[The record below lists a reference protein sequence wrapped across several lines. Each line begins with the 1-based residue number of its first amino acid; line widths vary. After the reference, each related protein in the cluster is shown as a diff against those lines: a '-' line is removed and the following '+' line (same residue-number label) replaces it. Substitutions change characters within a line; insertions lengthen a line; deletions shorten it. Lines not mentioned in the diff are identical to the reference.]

1 MTTPLLQ
8 AKDLRISF
16 YGVQAADGVNLEIRE
31 GEFLAIIGPNGSG
44 KTTFLNLCTGYLRPS
59 SGEVY
64 LDGKPITAMAPRTIA
79 RRGIA
84 RAFQIPQLFLDQTVL
99 DNLMIAVAAKRGIW
113 VPFKA
118 LGAEGRRQEA
128 EELLALVGLDREAGQ
143 LAGTLPEGRRKLL
156 DIVIALA
163 LKPRLVLLDEPTS
176 GVSTIGHSFSPV
188 PTPTSTDA
196 ARPAPCAANRTAA
209 PAATAGSMSKR
220 SSATC
225 PSTVVSTIQP
235 RTGTGPRRRPSRIA
249 KAASASDVATM
260 TMFR

>member
-8 AKDLRISF
+8 AKDLRIAF

-64 LDGKPITAMAPRTIA
+64 LDGQPITAMAPRTIA

-113 VPFKA
+113 VPFRA
-118 LGAEGRRQEA
+118 LGADGRRREA
-128 EELLALVGLDREAGQ
+128 EELLALVGLDGEAQQ
-143 LAGTLPEGRRKLL
+143 LAGALPEGRRKLL

-176 GVSTIGHSFSPV
+176 GVSTIERF
-188 PTPTSTDA
+188 TLMETLMA
-196 ARPAPCAANRTAA
+196 ALRRAKVTALFVEHDMDVVQRYA
-209 PAATAGSMSKR
+209 DRVVVWDSGSVM
-220 SSATC
+220 AEGP
-225 PSTVVSTIQP
+225 PSEVFKDERVLRNVV
-235 RTGTGPRRRPSRIA
+235 G
-249 KAASASDVATM
+249 VA
-260 TMFR
+260 

>member
-8 AKDLRISF
+8 AKDLRIAF

-118 LGAEGRRQEA
+118 LGADGRRREA
-128 EELLALVGLDREAGQ
+128 EELLALVGLDGEAGQ
-143 LAGTLPEGRRKLL
+143 LAGALPEGRRKLL

-176 GVSTIGHSFSPV
+176 GVSTIERFTLMETLMSALRRAKV
-188 PTPTSTDA
+188 
-196 ARPAPCAANRTAA
+196 TALFVEHDMDVVQRYA
-209 PAATAGSMSKR
+209 DRVVVWDSGSVM
-220 SSATC
+220 AEGP
-225 PSTVVSTIQP
+225 PSEVFKDERVLRNVV
-235 RTGTGPRRRPSRIA
+235 G
-249 KAASASDVATM
+249 VA
-260 TMFR
+260 

>member
-113 VPFKA
+113 VPFRA
-118 LGAEGRRQEA
+118 LGADGRRREA
-128 EELLALVGLDREAGQ
+128 EELLALVGLDGEAQQ
-143 LAGTLPEGRRKLL
+143 LAGALPEGRRKLL

-176 GVSTIGHSFSPV
+176 GVSTIERF
-188 PTPTSTDA
+188 TLMETLMA
-196 ARPAPCAANRTAA
+196 ALRRAKVTALFVEHDMDVVQRYA
-209 PAATAGSMSKR
+209 DRVVVWDSGSVM
-220 SSATC
+220 AEGP
-225 PSTVVSTIQP
+225 PSEVFKDERVLRNVV
-235 RTGTGPRRRPSRIA
+235 G
-249 KAASASDVATM
+249 VA
-260 TMFR
+260 

>member
-1 MTTPLLQ
+1 
-8 AKDLRISF
+8 
-16 YGVQAADGVNLEIRE
+16 VQAADGVNLDIRE

-118 LGAEGRRQEA
+118 LGADGRRREA
-128 EELLALVGLDREAGQ
+128 EDLLALVGLDGEAGQ

-176 GVSTIGHSFSPV
+176 GVSTIERF
-188 PTPTSTDA
+188 TLMETLMA
-196 ARPAPCAANRTAA
+196 ALRRAKVTALFVEHDMDVVQRYA
-209 PAATAGSMSKR
+209 DRVVVWDSGSVM
-220 SSATC
+220 AEGP
-225 PSTVVSTIQP
+225 PSEVFKDERVLRNVV
-235 RTGTGPRRRPSRIA
+235 G
-249 KAASASDVATM
+249 VA
-260 TMFR
+260 

>member
-8 AKDLRISF
+8 AKDLRIAF

-113 VPFKA
+113 VPFRA
-118 LGAEGRRQEA
+118 LGADGRRREA
-128 EELLALVGLDREAGQ
+128 EELLALVGLDGEAQQ
-143 LAGTLPEGRRKLL
+143 LAGALPEGRRKLL

-176 GVSTIGHSFSPV
+176 GVSTIERF
-188 PTPTSTDA
+188 TLMETLMA
-196 ARPAPCAANRTAA
+196 ALRRAKVTALFVEHDMDVVQRYA
-209 PAATAGSMSKR
+209 DRVVVWDSGSVM
-220 SSATC
+220 AEGP
-225 PSTVVSTIQP
+225 PSEVFKDERVLRNVV
-235 RTGTGPRRRPSRIA
+235 G
-249 KAASASDVATM
+249 VA
-260 TMFR
+260 

>member
-118 LGAEGRRQEA
+118 LGADGRRREA
-128 EELLALVGLDREAGQ
+128 EELLALVGLDGEAQQ
-143 LAGTLPEGRRKLL
+143 LAGALPEGRRKLL

-176 GVSTIGHSFSPV
+176 GVSTIERFTLMETLMSALRRAKV
-188 PTPTSTDA
+188 
-196 ARPAPCAANRTAA
+196 TALFVEHDMDVVQRYA
-209 PAATAGSMSKR
+209 DRVVVWDSGSVM
-220 SSATC
+220 AEGP
-225 PSTVVSTIQP
+225 PSEVFKDERVLRNVV
-235 RTGTGPRRRPSRIA
+235 G
-249 KAASASDVATM
+249 VA
-260 TMFR
+260 

>member
-16 YGVQAADGVNLEIRE
+16 FGVQAADGVNLEIRE

-44 KTTFLNLCTGYLRPS
+44 KTTFLNLCTGYLRPT

-118 LGAEGRRQEA
+118 LGADGRRREA
-128 EELLALVGLDREAGQ
+128 EELLALVGLDGEAEQ
-143 LAGTLPEGRRKLL
+143 LAGALPEGRRKLL

-176 GVSTIGHSFSPV
+176 GVSTIERF
-188 PTPTSTDA
+188 TLMETLMA
-196 ARPAPCAANRTAA
+196 ALRRAKVTALFVEHDMDVVQRYA
-209 PAATAGSMSKR
+209 DRVVVWDSGSVM
-220 SSATC
+220 AEGP
-225 PSTVVSTIQP
+225 PSEVFKDERVLRNVV
-235 RTGTGPRRRPSRIA
+235 G
-249 KAASASDVATM
+249 VA
-260 TMFR
+260 

>member
-8 AKDLRISF
+8 AKDLRIAF
-16 YGVQAADGVNLEIRE
+16 FGVQAADGVNLEIRE

-118 LGAEGRRQEA
+118 LGADGRRREA
-128 EELLALVGLDREAGQ
+128 EELLALVGLDGEAGQ
-143 LAGTLPEGRRKLL
+143 LAGALPEGRRKLL

-176 GVSTIGHSFSPV
+176 GVSTIERFTLMETLMS
-188 PTPTSTDA
+188 A
-196 ARPAPCAANRTAA
+196 LRCAKVTALFVEHDMDVVQRYA
-209 PAATAGSMSKR
+209 DRVVVWDSGSVM
-220 SSATC
+220 AEGP
-225 PSTVVSTIQP
+225 PSEVFKDERVLRNVV
-235 RTGTGPRRRPSRIA
+235 G
-249 KAASASDVATM
+249 VA
-260 TMFR
+260 

>member
-118 LGAEGRRQEA
+118 LGADGRRREA
-128 EELLALVGLDREAGQ
+128 EELLALVGLDGEAEQ
-143 LAGTLPEGRRKLL
+143 LAGALPEGRRKLL

-176 GVSTIGHSFSPV
+176 GVSTIERF
-188 PTPTSTDA
+188 TLMETLMA
-196 ARPAPCAANRTAA
+196 ALRRAKVTALFVEHDMDVVQRYA
-209 PAATAGSMSKR
+209 DRVVVWDSGSVM
-220 SSATC
+220 AEGP
-225 PSTVVSTIQP
+225 PSEVFKDERVLRNVV
-235 RTGTGPRRRPSRIA
+235 G
-249 KAASASDVATM
+249 VA
-260 TMFR
+260 

>member
-118 LGAEGRRQEA
+118 LGADGRRREA
-128 EELLALVGLDREAGQ
+128 EELLALVGLDGEAGQ
-143 LAGTLPEGRRKLL
+143 LAGALPEGRRKLL

-176 GVSTIGHSFSPV
+176 GVSTIERF
-188 PTPTSTDA
+188 TLMETLMA
-196 ARPAPCAANRTAA
+196 ALRRAKVTALFVEHDMDVVQRYA
-209 PAATAGSMSKR
+209 DRVVVWDSGSVM
-220 SSATC
+220 AEGP
-225 PSTVVSTIQP
+225 PSEVFKDERVLRNVV
-235 RTGTGPRRRPSRIA
+235 G
-249 KAASASDVATM
+249 VA
-260 TMFR
+260 

>member
-1 MTTPLLQ
+1 MTAPLLQ

-118 LGAEGRRQEA
+118 LGADGRRREA
-128 EELLALVGLDREAGQ
+128 EELLALVGLDGEAGQ
-143 LAGTLPEGRRKLL
+143 LAGALPEGRRKLL

-176 GVSTIGHSFSPV
+176 GVSTIERFTLMETLMAALRRAKVTALFVEHDMDVVQRYADRVVVWDSGSVMAEGSPSEV
-188 PTPTSTDA
+188 FKDE
-196 ARPAPCAANRTAA
+196 RVLRN
-209 PAATAGSMSKR
+209 
-220 SSATC
+220 
-225 PSTVVSTIQP
+225 VV
-235 RTGTGPRRRPSRIA
+235 G
-249 KAASASDVATM
+249 VA
-260 TMFR
+260 

>member
-8 AKDLRISF
+8 AKDLRIAF

-84 RAFQIPQLFLDQTVL
+84 RAFQIPQLFLDQSVIE
-99 DNLMIAVAAKRGIW
+99 NLMIAVAAKRGIW
-113 VPFKA
+113 VPFRA
-118 LGAEGRRQEA
+118 LGADGRRREA
-128 EELLALVGLDREAGQ
+128 EELLALVGLDGEAQQ
-143 LAGTLPEGRRKLL
+143 LAGALPEGRRKLL

-176 GVSTIGHSFSPV
+176 GVSTIERF
-188 PTPTSTDA
+188 TLMETLMA
-196 ARPAPCAANRTAA
+196 ALRRAKVTALFVEHDMDVVQRYA
-209 PAATAGSMSKR
+209 DRVVVWDSGSVM
-220 SSATC
+220 AEGP
-225 PSTVVSTIQP
+225 PSEVFKDERVLRNVV
-235 RTGTGPRRRPSRIA
+235 G
-249 KAASASDVATM
+249 VA
-260 TMFR
+260 

>member
-1 MTTPLLQ
+1 MSTPLLQ
-8 AKDLRISF
+8 AKDLRVAF
-16 YGVQAADGVNLEIRE
+16 YGVKAADGVNLEIRE

-64 LDGKPITAMAPRTIA
+64 LDGEPITAMAPRTIA

-84 RAFQIPQLFLDQTVL
+84 RAFQIPQLFLDQTVR

-143 LAGTLPEGRRKLL
+143 LAGALPEGRRKLL

-176 GVSTIGHSFSPV
+176 GVSTIERFNLME
-188 PTPTSTDA
+188 TLMA
-196 ARPAPCAANRTAA
+196 ALRRAKVTALFVEHDMDVVQRYA
-209 PAATAGSMSKR
+209 DRVVVWDSGSVM
-220 SSATC
+220 AEGP
-225 PSTVVSTIQP
+225 PSEVFKDERVLRNVV
-235 RTGTGPRRRPSRIA
+235 G
-249 KAASASDVATM
+249 VA
-260 TMFR
+260 

>member
-8 AKDLRISF
+8 AKDLRIAF

-84 RAFQIPQLFLDQTVL
+84 RAFQIPQLFLDQSVIE
-99 DNLMIAVAAKRGIW
+99 NLMIAVAAKRGIW

-118 LGAEGRRQEA
+118 LGADGRRREA
-128 EELLALVGLDREAGQ
+128 EELLALVGLDGEAQQ
-143 LAGTLPEGRRKLL
+143 LAGALPEGRRKLL

-176 GVSTIGHSFSPV
+176 GVSTIERF
-188 PTPTSTDA
+188 TLMETLMA
-196 ARPAPCAANRTAA
+196 ALRRAKVTALFVEHDMDVVQRYA
-209 PAATAGSMSKR
+209 DRVVVWDSGSVM
-220 SSATC
+220 AEGP
-225 PSTVVSTIQP
+225 PSEVFKDERVLRNVV
-235 RTGTGPRRRPSRIA
+235 G
-249 KAASASDVATM
+249 VV
-260 TMFR
+260 

>member
-118 LGAEGRRQEA
+118 LGADGRRREA
-128 EELLALVGLDREAGQ
+128 EELLALVGLDGEAEQ
-143 LAGTLPEGRRKLL
+143 LAGALPEGRRKLL

-176 GVSTIGHSFSPV
+176 GVSTIERFTLMETLMSALRRAKV
-188 PTPTSTDA
+188 
-196 ARPAPCAANRTAA
+196 TALFVEHDMDVVQRYA
-209 PAATAGSMSKR
+209 DRVVVWDSGSVM
-220 SSATC
+220 AEGP
-225 PSTVVSTIQP
+225 PSEVFKDERVLRNVV
-235 RTGTGPRRRPSRIA
+235 G
-249 KAASASDVATM
+249 VA
-260 TMFR
+260 

>member
-1 MTTPLLQ
+1 MSTPLLQ
-8 AKDLRISF
+8 AKDLRIAF

-113 VPFKA
+113 VPFRA
-118 LGAEGRRQEA
+118 LGADGRRREA
-128 EELLALVGLDREAGQ
+128 EELLALVGLDGEAGQ
-143 LAGTLPEGRRKLL
+143 LAGALPEGRRKLL

-176 GVSTIGHSFSPV
+176 GVSTIERF
-188 PTPTSTDA
+188 TLMETLMA
-196 ARPAPCAANRTAA
+196 ALRRAKVTALFVEHDMDVVQRYA
-209 PAATAGSMSKR
+209 DRVVVWDSGSVM
-220 SSATC
+220 AEGP
-225 PSTVVSTIQP
+225 PSEMFKDERVLRNVV
-235 RTGTGPRRRPSRIA
+235 G
-249 KAASASDVATM
+249 VA
-260 TMFR
+260 

>member
-118 LGAEGRRQEA
+118 LGADGRRREA
-128 EELLALVGLDREAGQ
+128 EELLALVGLDGEAGQ
-143 LAGTLPEGRRKLL
+143 LAGALPEGRRKLL

-176 GVSTIGHSFSPV
+176 GVSTIERFTLMETLMSALRRAKV
-188 PTPTSTDA
+188 
-196 ARPAPCAANRTAA
+196 TALFVEHDMDVVQRYA
-209 PAATAGSMSKR
+209 DRVVVWDSGSVM
-220 SSATC
+220 AEGP
-225 PSTVVSTIQP
+225 PSEVFKDERVLRNVV
-235 RTGTGPRRRPSRIA
+235 G
-249 KAASASDVATM
+249 VA
-260 TMFR
+260 